1 MGILDI
7 FRKKEQV
14 YNPNNIERFIEVQDK
29 DYEIALSEIRSGRKR
44 SHWIWYIFPQ
54 LKGLGRS
61 AYAQHYGINGKD
73 EAEAYLGSVS
83 KSVSGK
89 EPSDSSDMQI

>member
-44 SHWIWYIFPQ
+44 SH
-54 LKGLGRS
+54 
-61 AYAQHYGINGKD
+61 
-73 EAEAYLGSVS
+73 
-83 KSVSGK
+83 
-89 EPSDSSDMQI
+89 

>member
-1 MGILDI
+1 MGIFDI
-7 FRKKEQV
+7 FHKKEHI

-29 DYEIALSEIRSGRKR
+29 DYETALSEVRSGMKK

-61 AYAQHYGINGKD
+61 AYAQHYGISSKD
-73 EAEAYLGSVS
+73 EAEAYLSHKKLGGRLREITQA
-83 KSVSGK
+83 KY
-89 EPSDSSDMQI
+89 

>member
-29 DYEIALSEIRSGRKR
+29 DYEIALSEIRSGRK
-44 SHWIWYIFPQ
+44 
-54 LKGLGRS
+54 
-61 AYAQHYGINGKD
+61 
-73 EAEAYLGSVS
+73 EVS
-83 KSVSGK
+83 LDMVHL
-89 EPSDSSDMQI
+89 SSIEGAR